1 MHCIVISYFPK
12 FLEMSL
18 LDLTI
23 GAFKKV
29 TEHFGR
35 LDIVVNNAG
44 VNNEKDWESTI
55 QINLVSI
62 ISFLQ
67 SIFQYLML
75 EYS

>member
-1 MHCIVISYFPK
+1 
-12 FLEMSL
+12 MSL

-29 TEHFGR
+29 IEHFGR

-62 ISFLQ
+62 MSFHM
-67 SIFQYLML
+67 STSQYLIL

>member
-1 MHCIVISYFPK
+1 
-12 FLEMSL
+12 MSL
-18 LDLTI
+18 LDLAI
-23 GAFKKV
+23 GAFKRV
-29 TEHFGR
+29 IEHFGR

-55 QINLVSI
+55 QTNLVSI
-62 ISFLQ
+62 ISFHM

>member
-1 MHCIVISYFPK
+1 
-12 FLEMSL
+12 MSL

-29 TEHFGR
+29 IEHFGR

-62 ISFLQ
+62 ISFHM
-67 SIFQYLML
+67 STSQYLIL

>member
-1 MHCIVISYFPK
+1 MHALCFYI
-12 FLEMSL
+12 L
-18 LDLTI
+18 LSPLPLTI

-29 TEHFGR
+29 IEHFGR

-62 ISFLQ
+62 FSFQKFTLQ
-67 SIFQYLML
+67 NLML
-75 EYS
+75 EHT